1 MTCTAPVLPGC
12 DDSDSCATPLQGRR
26 CGWGSIPSDIN
37 ILTAGNRLLKRLFPL
52 VLVALVVPT
61 VMPVTAHA
69 QSAGTEPT
77 ETRLRRIE
85 GQMRA
90 LQRKVFPD
98 GAGKTFVPEIA
109 PGDTTA
115 TLAPA
120 SGNAG
125 ALADVLSRMDAV
137 ETQMKALTVNG
148 EDTQDRLGKLEN
160 RVGAVETVQASAA
173 LPPPT
178 AAPSGDMMQPGP
190 PVKPARHS
198 ANGGSASMPDGT
210 SAPSSPAP
218 LSPAPLSPG
227 PANRSAAVAAIERPS
242 SDDKG
247 EDAYT
252 YGYRLWEA
260 KFFAE
265 SEAVLLDFVQQYPD
279 HKRIS
284 YARNLL
290 GRAYLDDNK
299 PGASAQWFAQNYRAD
314 KAGDRAPDSLLYLAV
329 AMTRLKETKRACIA
343 LGEFHQTYPTEA
355 DGRLKGQ
362 YDAVTKMVT
371 CH

>member
-1 MTCTAPVLPGC
+1 MPPVL
-12 DDSDSCATPLQGRR
+12 
-26 CGWGSIPSDIN
+26 N
-37 ILTAGNRLLKRLFPL
+37 ILATSNRLLKQLFPL
-52 VLVALVVPT
+52 VLAALVVPT
-61 VMPVTAHA
+61 LMPITAHA
-69 QSAGTEPT
+69 QSEGAETTEA
-77 ETRLRRIE
+77 RLRRVE

-98 GAGKTFVPEIA
+98 GAGKTFAPEIA

-137 ETQMKALTVNG
+137 EAQMKALTANG
-148 EDTQDRLGKLEN
+148 EDTQNRLGKLEN
-160 RVGAVETVQASAA
+160 RVGAVETAQAGAA
-173 LPPPT
+173 PPPPPPT
-178 AAPSGDMMQPGP
+178 VAPSGDMMQPAP
-190 PVKPARHS
+190 PLKSARHL
-198 ANGGSASMPDGT
+198 ANGGSATMPDGT
-210 SAPSSPAP
+210 SAPSSPA
-218 LSPAPLSPG
+218 SAD
-227 PANRSAAVAAIERPS
+227 RSAAVAAIERPS

-265 SEAVLLDFVQQYPD
+265 SEAVLLDFVQQYPN

>member
-1 MTCTAPVLPGC
+1 MTCTARVRNL
-12 DDSDSCATPLQGRR
+12 TGRSR
-26 CGWGSIPSDIN
+26 LS
-37 ILTAGNRLLKRLFPL
+37 NRLLPL
-52 VLVALVVPT
+52 VLVALVVPA
-61 VMPVTAHA
+61 VMPIAAHA
-69 QSAGTEPT
+69 QSDGAETTEA
-77 ETRLRRIE
+77 RLRRIE
-85 GQMRA
+85 GQLRA

-98 GAGKTFVPEIA
+98 GAGKTFAPEIA
-109 PGDTTA
+109 PGDATA
-115 TLAPA
+115 TPPPA
-120 SGNAG
+120 TGNAG
-125 ALADVLSRMDAV
+125 ALADILSRMDAV
-137 ETQMKALTVNG
+137 EAQVKALTANG
-148 EDTQDRLGKLEN
+148 EDTQNRLGKLEN
-160 RVGAVETVQASAA
+160 RVGAVETAQASAA
-173 LPPPT
+173 PPPPSP
-178 AAPSGDMMQPGP
+178 APSVDMTQPPP
-190 PVKPARHS
+190 PVKPAGRS
-198 ANGGSASMPDGT
+198 ANGGSMSDGAST
-210 SAPSSPAP
+210 PSSPA
-218 LSPAPLSPG
+218 A
-227 PANRSAAVAAIERPS
+227 ADRSAAVAAIERPS
-242 SDDKG
+242 TDDKG

-260 KFFAE
+260 KFFPEA
-265 SEAVLLDFVQQYPD
+265 EAVLLDFVQQYPN

-362 YDAVTKMVT
+362 YDAVTKTVT